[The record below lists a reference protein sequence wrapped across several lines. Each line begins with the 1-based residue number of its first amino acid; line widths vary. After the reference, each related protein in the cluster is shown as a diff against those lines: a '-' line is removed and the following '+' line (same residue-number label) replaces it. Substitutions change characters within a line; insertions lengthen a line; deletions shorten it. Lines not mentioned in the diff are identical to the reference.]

1 MKIIVSN
8 NIRIKEP
15 DEKIKN
21 YAEEKL
27 VIQNPDYIRNERLG
41 YSNYRTTRFLVF
53 YEINGEEI
61 ILPFGCLSDLFKMY
75 QLDMFENR
83 IVLGNKV
90 TYKSKIKLFDYQQKV
105 CDTAYLRKN
114 GIIVMPAGSG
124 KTQTA
129 LQLISKLGLKTLWIT
144 HTIDLLNQSY
154 DRAKNNFEDVGLGKI
169 VNGKIEI
176 GTHITF
182 ATVQTLKSI
191 DLQEYADTWDCIIV
205 DECHRICGT
214 PVKAGMFYKVIN
226 KLVAR
231 YKYGLTATPFRNI
244 KGTEKAMFSLIGN
257 TIIELDKEVIGD
269 RIIPATIIKIETNF
283 NEIPEECEETDGTI
297 KYANLTT
304 MLSENIIR
312 NDLILEILQQCQDNY
327 TLVLTDR
334 VNQMYYLQEKLG
346 YGNVIDGKTKKD
358 IRENAIQEIRDGKE
372 KVLFA
377 TYGLAKEGLDIPR
390 LDRLILAS
398 PHRDKAT
405 IIQSIGRIE
414 RKFENKSNP
423 ICYDLVDDLQ
433 YFHGMY
439 RSRKSYY
446 KKNNNKIL
454 EGNPEWDLIKLL
466 KKEE

>member
-8 NIRIKEP
+8 NIR
-15 DEKIKN
+15 
-21 YAEEKL
+21 
-27 VIQNPDYIRNERLG
+27 VINPDYQIKDYAEKKLVMSNPDFIRNERLG
-41 YSNYRTTRFLVF
+41 YSNYKTPRFLVF
-53 YEINGEEI
+53 YEINGDEL
-61 ILPFGCLSDLFKMY
+61 ILPFGCLMDLFKMY
-75 QLDMFENR
+75 PLDMFENR
-83 IVLGNKV
+83 IVLGEHI
-90 TYKSKIKLFDYQQKV
+90 TYKSKISLFDYQKNA
-105 CDTAYLRKN
+105 CESAYNKKN

-129 LQLISKLGLKTLWIT
+129 IQLISKLGLKTLWIT

-154 DRAKNNFEDVGLGKI
+154 HRAKENLKDVGLGKI

-191 DLQEYADTWDCIIV
+191 DLQEYADTWDVIIV

-214 PVKAGMFYKVIN
+214 PARAGMFYKVIN

-231 YKYGLTATPFRNI
+231 YKYGLTATPYRNL
-244 KGTEKAMFSLIGN
+244 KGTERAMFCLLGD

-269 RIIPATIIKIETNF
+269 RIIPATIIKVNTDF
-283 NEIPEECEETDGTI
+283 NEIPEECEEADGTI

-304 MLSENIIR
+304 ALAEDENR
-312 NDLILEILQQCQDNY
+312 NELILKILNKCKNNY
-327 TLVLTDR
+327 SLVLTDR
-334 VNQMYYLQEKLG
+334 INQMKYLKNKLG

-358 IRENAIQEIRDGKE
+358 IRENAIQQVRDGKE

-414 RKFENKSNP
+414 RKFENKNKP

-433 YFHGMY
+433 YFKSMF

-446 KKNNNKIL
+446 KKNNNLIL
-454 EGNPEWDLIKLL
+454 EMN
-466 KKEE
+466 